1 MGAGF
6 LILVHEIELEIVDVY
21 GIALLDSRLTELIKD
36 TVFGEDTLEE
46 IKRFVVGEVDLTHKV
61 VEPFTLDIIL
71 TVFASDIGF
80 TDTRGVGNSLIL
92 GGDFGFV
99 DGEGRKVGK
108 CVCSNTDKLLKVL
121 AGVCGNIYHLSAK
134 LLGASLKAGDNL
146 VLSVDGVNLVCY
158 HYLRTGSKLGR
169 IFRKLGINL
178 IDIVKGVSAIGSCD
192 VNNMKKQSA
201 SVDMAKECVA
211 ESKSV
216 GCTLD
221 KSGDVGGEE
230 APALSNPNNAKVR
243 GESGEVIVCDFRLC
257 RRDFGED
264 GGFADIGEA
273 DKSDLRKHFE
283 ACVEKFGGMVV
294 QEYIPQTG
302 TQYKCEVFIDGN
314 GEVKS
319 AHVFDKT
326 RWYPIDGGSTC
337 CSTSVDRPDI
347 VKSCIE
353 LLKALNWKGYG
364 DVDLIED
371 PRDGIAKVME
381 INPRITASVKVC
393 IKSGVDFARQIVEYE
408 TGREV
413 TDYNEY
419 EKGVCLRYMHTDLLW
434 FIESP
439 NRFKSKPSWFSWKR
453 TCDQIWSI
461 KDPLPWF
468 TYTLQG
474 FAKFGKEKKKRKR

>member
-1 MGAGF
+1 MSKNVKTDLQGVRVLLLEGFARQSMPIMEALHKNGCHITTYNKSRLDMGYSSHYPDRK
-6 LILVHEIELEIVDVY
+6 LIKFWDRNDEEASY
-21 GIALLDSRLTELIKD
+21 AALLEVLKEEKYDVTIPLTDFSATMLSKHKDELKAYTNPAVNDWEIFLGAADKLNTMVACMDNGIPCPKTLRAADALDEVLASGMEYPFIIKP
-36 TVFGEDTLEE
+36 
-46 IKRFVVGEVDLTHKV
+46 RVGYG
-61 VEPFTLDIIL
+61 
-71 TVFASDIGF
+71 SIGF
-80 TDTRGVGNSLIL
+80 HRI
-92 GGDFGFV
+92 
-99 DGEGRKVGK
+99 
-108 CVCSNTDKLLKVL
+108 
-121 AGVCGNIYHLSAK
+121 
-134 LLGASLKAGDNL
+134 DN
-146 VLSVDGVNLVCY
+146 
-158 HYLRTGSKLGR
+158 
-169 IFRKLGINL
+169 
-178 IDIVKGVSAIGSCD
+178 
-192 VNNMKKQSA
+192 
-201 SVDMAKECVA
+201 
-211 ESKSV
+211 
-216 GCTLD
+216 
-221 KSGDVGGEE
+221 EE
-230 APALSNPNNAKVR
+230 
-243 GESGEVIVCDFRLC
+243 
-257 RRDFGED
+257 
-264 GGFADIGEA
+264 
-273 DKSDLRKHFE
+273 DLRKHFD

-347 VKSCIE
+347 VKSCID
-353 LLKALNWKGYG
+353 LLGALNWRGYG

-419 EKGVCLRYMHTDLLW
+419 EKGICLRYMHTDLLW

-453 TCDQIWSI
+453 TCDQIWSV
-461 KDPLPWF
+461 KDPIPWF
-468 TYTLQG
+468 TYTIQG
-474 FAKFGKEKKKRKR
+474 FAKFGTEKKKRKR

>member
-1 MGAGF
+1 MSKNVKTDLQGVKVLLLEGFARQSMPIMEALHKNGCHITTYNKCKLDMGYSS
-6 LILVHEIELEIVDVY
+6 HYPD
-21 GIALLDSRLTELIKD
+21 K
-36 TVFGEDTLEE
+36 
-46 IKRFVVGEVDLTHKV
+46 
-61 VEPFTLDIIL
+61 
-71 TVFASDIGF
+71 
-80 TDTRGVGNSLIL
+80 
-92 GGDFGFV
+92 
-99 DGEGRKVGK
+99 
-108 CVCSNTDKLLKVL
+108 KLLKFWDRNDEDASYAALLEVLKADKYDVTIPLTDFSATMLSKHKNELKQYTNPAVNDWEIFLGAADKLNTMVACMDNGVPCPKTLRQADTLDEVL
-121 AGVCGNIYHLSAK
+121 ASGMEYPFIIKPRVGYGSIGFHRI
-134 LLGASLKAGDNL
+134 DN
-146 VLSVDGVNLVCY
+146 
-158 HYLRTGSKLGR
+158 
-169 IFRKLGINL
+169 
-178 IDIVKGVSAIGSCD
+178 
-192 VNNMKKQSA
+192 
-201 SVDMAKECVA
+201 
-211 ESKSV
+211 
-216 GCTLD
+216 
-221 KSGDVGGEE
+221 EE
-230 APALSNPNNAKVR
+230 
-243 GESGEVIVCDFRLC
+243 
-257 RRDFGED
+257 
-264 GGFADIGEA
+264 
-273 DKSDLRKHFE
+273 DLRKHFE
-283 ACVEKFGGMVV
+283 PCVEKFGGMVV

-347 VKSCIE
+347 VESCIA
-353 LLKALNWKGYG
+353 LLKALNWRGYG

-419 EKGVCLRYMHTDLLW
+419 EKGICLRYMHTDLLW

-468 TYTLQG
+468 TYTIQG
-474 FAKFGKEKKKRKR
+474 FAKFGTEKKKRKR